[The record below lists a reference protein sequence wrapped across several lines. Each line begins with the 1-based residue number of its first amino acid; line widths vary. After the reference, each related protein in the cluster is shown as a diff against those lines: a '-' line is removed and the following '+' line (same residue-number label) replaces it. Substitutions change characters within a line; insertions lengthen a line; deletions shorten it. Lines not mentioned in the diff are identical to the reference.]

1 VKLSKWI
8 LAAGIAA
15 AATVA
20 GAQAFPSRPIKLVVG
35 FPPGTATDIIARQ
48 LAERLAANNGW
59 TVIVENKLGQAG
71 SVGAA
76 DVARAAPDGY
86 TLLISANGTLATNP
100 NLYTNVRYDTLKDF
114 TPIAPLVQLP
124 YVLVVNE
131 NSPYRS
137 VKDVI
142 AAGKAAPDKLNYS
155 SVGSG
160 STSHLI
166 AASFAKQADAKF
178 THVPYKGSAESL
190 NGMLGGS
197 IELLFETAVVTVP
210 LVKGGKLRAL
220 AVTTGSRVG
229 SLPDVPTLREA
240 GVPMEMAAW
249 LGVLA
254 PANLPPAQTRQ
265 LNAEITKVLNTPA
278 FRERLAA
285 LGAEVTPGTPEEFGA
300 FLRSEYQKWGQ
311 AVRESN
317 ARVE

>member
-1 VKLSKWI
+1 MTLSKWI

-15 AATVA
+15 AAAVA
-20 GAQAFPSRPIKLVVG
+20 GAQTFPSRPIKLVVG

-76 DVARAAPDGY
+76 EVARAAPDGY
-86 TLLISANGTLATNP
+86 TLLVSANGPLATNP
-100 NLYTNVRYDTLKDF
+100 NLYTSVRYDTLKDF

-220 AVTTGSRVG
+220 AVTTASRIG

-254 PANLPPAQTRQ
+254 PANLPPAQTKQ

-300 FLRSEYQKWGQ
+300 FLKSEFQKWGQ

>member
-76 DVARAAPDGY
+76 EVARAAPDGY
-86 TLLISANGTLATNP
+86 TLLISANGPLATNP
-100 NLYTNVRYDTLKDF
+100 NLYANVRYDTLKDF

-220 AVTTGSRVG
+220 AVTTGTRVG

-285 LGAEVTPGTPEEFGA
+285 LGAEVTPGTPDEFGA

>member
-1 VKLSKWI
+1 MTLSKWI

-15 AATVA
+15 AAAVA
-20 GAQAFPSRPIKLVVG
+20 GAQTFPSRPIKLVVG

-76 DVARAAPDGY
+76 EVARAAPDGY
-86 TLLISANGTLATNP
+86 TLLVSANGPLATNP
-100 NLYTNVRYDTLKDF
+100 NLYTSVRYDTLKDF

-220 AVTTGSRVG
+220 AVTTASRIG

-254 PANLPPAQTRQ
+254 PANLPPAQTKQ

-300 FLRSEYQKWGQ
+300 FLRSEFQKWGQ

>member
-1 VKLSKWI
+1 
-8 LAAGIAA
+8 
-15 AATVA
+15 
-20 GAQAFPSRPIKLVVG
+20 
-35 FPPGTATDIIARQ
+35 
-48 LAERLAANNGW
+48 
-59 TVIVENKLGQAG
+59 
-71 SVGAA
+71 
-76 DVARAAPDGY
+76 
-86 TLLISANGTLATNP
+86 
-100 NLYTNVRYDTLKDF
+100 VRYDTLKDF

-137 VKDVI
+137 VKDEI

>member
-1 VKLSKWI
+1 MKLSKWI
-8 LAAGIAA
+8 LAAGFAA
-15 AATVA
+15 VA
-20 GAQAFPSRPIKLVVG
+20 SVSGAQSFPARPIKLVIG

-48 LAERLAANNGW
+48 LAERLTANNGW

-71 SVGAA
+71 SVAA
-76 DVARAAPDGY
+76 AEVARAAPDGY
-86 TLLISANGTLATNP
+86 TLLISANGPLATNP

-114 TPIAPLVQLP
+114 TPIAPMVLLP
-124 YVLVVNE
+124 FVLVVNE

-137 VKDVI
+137 VRDVI

-155 SVGSG
+155 SLGSG

-166 AASFAKQADAKF
+166 AATFAKQADVKF

-197 IELLFETAVVTVP
+197 IELLFDTAVVTLP

-220 AVTTGSRVG
+220 AVTTASRVG
-229 SLPDVPTLREA
+229 TLPDVPTLRES
-240 GVPMEMAAW
+240 GVPMDMAAW

-265 LNAEITKVLNTPA
+265 LNTEITKALNTPA
-278 FRERLAA
+278 FKDRMAQ
-285 LGAEVTPGTPEEFGA
+285 LGAELSPGTPEEFGA
-300 FLRSEYQKWGQ
+300 FLKSEFQKWGQ

>member
-1 VKLSKWI
+1 MKLSKWI
-8 LAAGIAA
+8 LAAGFAA
-15 AATVA
+15 VA
-20 GAQAFPSRPIKLVVG
+20 SVSGAQTFPARPIKLVVG

-48 LAERLAANNGW
+48 LAERLTANNGW

-71 SVGAA
+71 SVAA
-76 DVARAAPDGY
+76 AEVARAAPDGY
-86 TLLISANGTLATNP
+86 TLLMSANGPLATNP

-131 NSPYRS
+131 NSPYKS
-137 VKDVI
+137 VRDVI

-155 SVGSG
+155 SLGSG

-166 AASFAKQADAKF
+166 AASFAKHVDAKF

-220 AVTTGSRVG
+220 AVTTASRIG

-278 FRERLAA
+278 FKDRLVQ

-300 FLRSEYQKWGQ
+300 FLKSEFQKWGQ

-317 ARVE
+317 VRVE

>member
-48 LAERLAANNGW
+48 LAERLAANTGW

-76 DVARAAPDGY
+76 EVARAAPDGY
-86 TLLISANGTLATNP
+86 TLLISANGPLATNP
-100 NLYTNVRYDTLKDF
+100 NLFANVRYDTLKDF
-114 TPIAPLVQLP
+114 TPSAPLVQLP

-220 AVTTGSRVG
+220 AVTTGTRVG

>member
-1 VKLSKWI
+1 LSKWI

-76 DVARAAPDGY
+76 EVARAAPDGY
-86 TLLISANGTLATNP
+86 TLLISANGPLATNP

-285 LGAEVTPGTPEEFGA
+285 LGAEVTPGTPDEFGA
-300 FLRSEYQKWGQ
+300 FLKSEYQKWGQ

>member
-76 DVARAAPDGY
+76 EVARAAPDGY
-86 TLLISANGTLATNP
+86 TLLISANGPLATNP
-100 NLYTNVRYDTLKDF
+100 NLYANVRYDTLKDF

-285 LGAEVTPGTPEEFGA
+285 LGAEVTPGTPDEFGA